1 MFYTTPRTLRPRSP
15 SPCAQGEGR
24 GEGFTAGWGQC
35 RHRPS
40 TGGDLMTD
48 NRKRAADELDAV
60 LDAVL
65 QAIPP
70 ERRDEMR
77 TLLRAARHKR
87 PRKAVANL
95 GHALTPDDDS
105 GHDERTARP
114 PEPPHA
120 PLPPLTP
127 EHAARIADDV
137 IRTALHSA
145 GAPPHAPLSL

>member
-65 QAIPP
+65 AAIPP

-77 TLLRAARHKR
+77 TLLRATRHQR
-87 PRKAVANL
+87 PPKHAVNL
-95 GHALTPDDDS
+95 AHAPTPDADPGD
-105 GHDERTARP
+105 DERPAPLPAPART
-114 PEPPHA
+114 

-127 EHAARIADDV
+127 ERA
-137 IRTALHSA
+137 T
-145 GAPPHAPLSL
+145 